1 MLDWVY
7 GYRGKDSRANLA
19 KLPTGEVVYYVAS
32 VVVLYSAEAHTQ
44 RHYRG
49 HTEDIESICV
59 HPQEPLCATG
69 QAAAAG
75 DEDSSH
81 VQVWNYET
89 LELVHIL
96 GLGEL
101 TNRVAALAFSIRA
114 GEGGSKLAIV
124 DGADQPNISIWTKF
138 EKKQIQ
144 PVLLTS
150 STASSD
156 RVLSVRFYE
165 KRHNILVT
173 CGKSHL
179 NIWSIEGD
187 ILMRRQGLFT
197 KKIEKPKYVICV
209 AFANSGEIISGDTE
223 GNLMVWRSVKVVRV
237 LKGAHTGPV
246 ADICVMDDGS
256 FVSGGVSDGA
266 LVVFDS
272 RYDLIGVG
280 AALPEQYGGVR
291 TVVKRD
297 FQSQDGV
304 RKYHLYVGTTTN
316 SIVEVL
322 FTLKG
327 STNEIQD
334 WEVGCL
340 LMGHYQEAWGIAS
353 HPEATKFLTCGYDG
367 NVILWDGVAHTDLWT
382 VQLNGKAHCCAIS
395 PDGSAYAV
403 GTMGGVLHL
412 GTLESKEHTLQSLG
426 EALEAVAFSPD
437 GNLLAVAGHDR
448 VVHVFK
454 FETPGKQDHK
464 EVAQAKGHNAP
475 IRNVDWSTD
484 SKFFRSQGSDLELLY
499 WEAAT
504 GTQVN
509 WEQVARLDW
518 ASQTCTLTFETVG
531 LWGEGGGLQTT
542 ARHENLVAGGDAG
555 GRLRM
560 ASVVHGQQLVAELQ
574 GHGDNAT
581 AVTFL
586 QAGDFMVS
594 AGGQETHLLQWRI

>member
-1 MLDWVY
+1 MT
-7 GYRGKDSRANLA
+7 
-19 KLPTGEVVYYVAS
+19 P
-32 VVVLYSAEAHTQ
+32 
-44 RHYRG
+44 
-49 HTEDIESICV
+49 
-59 HPQEPLCATG
+59 
-69 QAAAAG
+69 
-75 DEDSSH
+75 
-81 VQVWNYET
+81 
-89 LELVHIL
+89 ELFINGPIL
-96 GLGEL
+96 Q
-101 TNRVAALAFSIRA
+101 VAALAFSIRA

-334 WEVGCL
+334 WEVGQQTKHCLSSL
-340 LMGHYQEAWGIAS
+340 LMS
-353 HPEATKFLTCGYDG
+353 H
-367 NVILWDGVAHTDLWT
+367 
-382 VQLNGKAHCCAIS
+382 
-395 PDGSAYAV
+395 
-403 GTMGGVLHL
+403 
-412 GTLESKEHTLQSLG
+412 
-426 EALEAVAFSPD
+426 
-437 GNLLAVAGHDR
+437 
-448 VVHVFK
+448 
-454 FETPGKQDHK
+454 
-464 EVAQAKGHNAP
+464 
-475 IRNVDWSTD
+475 
-484 SKFFRSQGSDLELLY
+484 
-499 WEAAT
+499 
-504 GTQVN
+504 
-509 WEQVARLDW
+509 
-518 ASQTCTLTFETVG
+518 
-531 LWGEGGGLQTT
+531 
-542 ARHENLVAGGDAG
+542 
-555 GRLRM
+555 
-560 ASVVHGQQLVAELQ
+560 
-574 GHGDNAT
+574 
-581 AVTFL
+581 
-586 QAGDFMVS
+586 
-594 AGGQETHLLQWRI
+594 

>member
-1 MLDWVY
+1 M
-7 GYRGKDSRANLA
+7 KHNCS
-19 KLPTGEVVYYVAS
+19 
-32 VVVLYSAEAHTQ
+32 
-44 RHYRG
+44 
-49 HTEDIESICV
+49 SICLLRFPIFV
-59 HPQEPLCATG
+59 NNPVLK
-69 QAAAAG
+69 
-75 DEDSSH
+75 
-81 VQVWNYET
+81 
-89 LELVHIL
+89 
-96 GLGEL
+96 
-101 TNRVAALAFSIRA
+101 VAALAFSIHAA

-124 DGADQPNISIWTKF
+124 DGADQPNILIWSKF

-165 KRHNILVT
+165 KRNNILVT

-246 ADICVMDDGS
+246 ADVCVMDDGS

-291 TVVKRD
+291 TIVKRD

-322 FTLKG
+322 FTLTG

-334 WEVGCL
+334 WEVGRL
-340 LMGHYQEAWGIAS
+340 VMGHYQEAWGIAP

-382 VQLNGKAHCCAIS
+382 VQVLLSQIKVLSVN
-395 PDGSAYAV
+395 YLVV
-403 GTMGGVLHL
+403 GC
-412 GTLESKEHTLQSLG
+412 
-426 EALEAVAFSPD
+426 D
-437 GNLLAVAGHDR
+437 HDR
-448 VVHVFK
+448 TFHL
-454 FETPGKQDHK
+454 E
-464 EVAQAKGHNAP
+464 N
-475 IRNVDWSTD
+475 NVLCLS
-484 SKFFRSQGSDLELLY
+484 
-499 WEAAT
+499 
-504 GTQVN
+504 
-509 WEQVARLDW
+509 
-518 ASQTCTLTFETVG
+518 
-531 LWGEGGGLQTT
+531 
-542 ARHENLVAGGDAG
+542 
-555 GRLRM
+555 
-560 ASVVHGQQLVAELQ
+560 
-574 GHGDNAT
+574 
-581 AVTFL
+581 
-586 QAGDFMVS
+586 
-594 AGGQETHLLQWRI
+594 